1 MRASPAAVAVGGLMA
16 FGCVLEPYASS
27 DAATTGAGGHQGGK
41 GGDAGSS
48 GAASG
53 GEAGAGGKSTCGNSA
68 LEQGETCDDG
78 NVVTGDGCSAECDSE
93 ESCPGARIALS
104 PGVDVLIIG
113 NTVGKSNDHAT
124 TKCDAGVE
132 SNDLVYRVEP
142 TAAGTVYASY
152 NAEYNGSLYLR
163 APSCVDTRAEQCATL
178 DSASL
183 MIEVAASQPAYVFVD
198 GGSGENGP
206 FSLTLSLVP

>member
-1 MRASPAAVAVGGLMA
+1 MA
-16 FGCVLEPYASS
+16 IGCVLEPYASS
-27 DAATTGAGGHQGGK
+27 DAATTTGAGGHQGGE

-53 GEAGAGGKSTCGNSA
+53 GDAGAGGRSACGNSA

-78 NVVTGDGCSAECDSE
+78 NLVTGDGCSAECDSE

-104 PGVDVLIIG
+104 PGVDVLITG

-132 SNDLVYRVEP
+132 SNDLVYRIEP

-152 NAEYNGSLYLR
+152 TAEYNGSFYLR
-163 APSCVDTRAEQCATL
+163 SPTCGDTRAEQCATL

-183 MIEVAASQPAYVFVD
+183 SAEVAAGQLVFVFVD

-206 FSLTLSLVP
+206 FSLTLSLLP